1 MVLVEKNL
9 PTNAGDVRDIG
20 SISGSTLVQGIVI
33 SGQVEQG
40 AVTGISPSGMNAPQP
55 CREAQQEAAGGSIAR
70 NADE

>member
-1 MVLVEKNL
+1 MESSQHSCQSSLHETL
-9 PTNAGDVRDIG
+9 AAPL
-20 SISGSTLVQGIVI
+20 TLVQGIVI

-55 CREAQQEAAGGSIAR
+55 YREAQQEAAGGSIAR